1 MAITS
6 ITSGKVTIEFIRVLQ
21 QIAIGYFLAF
31 FLLDRKAWVQGAA
44 AGLILAAYTLSK
56 LLRPWFG
63 KSILVFSKPLLTAL
77 CDWPNAAHAVA
88 NAANAPWPW
97 AVDKWGPLIHAAW
110 VLAAQWGVLYWLYRR
125 KIFFKL

>member
-6 ITSGKVTIEFIRVLQ
+6 ITSGTVTIEFLRVLQ

-44 AGLILAAYTLSK
+44 AGLILAAYTLSQ

-88 NAANAPWPW
+88 NAASGPWPV
-97 AVDKWGPLIHAAW
+97 AVGKCGPVIHAVC
-110 VLAAQWGVLYWLYRR
+110 VLAAQ
-125 KIFFKL
+125 